1 MGGQRCPFESKADR
15 EEDVKGRMFL
25 TAAVASA
32 LALAPLSMEARPYR
46 SADVQPPDYPTVK
59 AVQSMSD
66 ELSKATNGK
75 ISIKVYP
82 NSQLGGERDAIE
94 QVKLGALDFVRVNS
108 GTLNTVCPAVT
119 VPVLPFLF
127 RDKEH
132 MRKVLDGPIGDEIL
146 ADCDAHGLVGLAF
159 YDSGARSFYAT
170 TPIRKI
176 EDLKGKKIR
185 VQQSDIWVSMMKLI
199 GANATPMPTGEVF
212 TGLKSGLIDGAENNW
227 PSYDNFRHY
236 EVAKNYSLS
245 EHSMAPEVFLVSKR
259 VYESFTLEEQALV
272 RRAAKNSVGYMRQLW
287 DAMEVI
293 SRQNVEKA
301 GVQVITLDKEPFQA
315 AVQPLYD
322 QFVTAPKLKDM
333 ILRIKAVQ

>member
-1 MGGQRCPFESKADR
+1 MKR
-15 EEDVKGRMFL
+15 RMFL
-25 TAAVASA
+25 MAAVASA
-32 LALAPLSMEARPYR
+32 AALVPLSAEARPYR

-82 NSQLGGERDAIE
+82 NSQLGGERDTIE

-170 TPIRKI
+170 TPIRKL

-259 VYESFTLEEQALV
+259 VFESFTADEQGLV
-272 RRAAKNSVGYMRQLW
+272 RRAAKNSVGYMRELW
-287 DAMEVI
+287 DAMEVA
-293 SRQNVEKA
+293 SREKVEKA
-301 GVQVITLDKEPFQA
+301 GVQVATVDKAPFQA

-322 QFVTAPKLKDM
+322 QFVTDPRLKDM
-333 ILRIKAVQ
+333 ISRIKAVQ

>member
-1 MGGQRCPFESKADR
+1 MKHSQIVRA
-15 EEDVKGRMFL
+15 
-25 TAAVASA
+25 AAVAS
-32 LALAPLSMEARPYR
+32 LVLLGPLSAEARPFR

-59 AVQSMSD
+59 AVQHMSD
-66 ELSKATNGK
+66 ELAKETNGK

-82 NSQLGGERDAIE
+82 NSQLGSEKDTIE
-94 QVKLGALDFVRVNS
+94 QVKLGALDFIRINS
-108 GTLNTVCPAVT
+108 GTLNTVCPAMT

-146 ADCDAHGLVGLAF
+146 ADCESHGLVGLAF

-185 VQQSDIWVSMMKLI
+185 VQQSDIWVSMMKLL
-199 GANATPMPTGEVF
+199 GANATPMPAGEVF

-227 PSYDNFRHY
+227 PSYDNFHHY

-245 EHSMAPEVFLVSKR
+245 EHSMAPEVLLISKR
-259 VYESFTLEEQALV
+259 VYDSFTPEEQARV
-272 RRAAKNSVGYMRQLW
+272 RKAAKNSVPYMRELW
-287 DAMEVI
+287 DALEVT
-293 SRQNVEKA
+293 SRQKVEKA
-301 GVQVITLDKEPFQA
+301 GVEVITIDKAPFQA
-315 AVQPLYD
+315 AVAPLYD
-322 QFVTAPKLKDM
+322 QFVTDPKLKDM
-333 ILRIKAVQ
+333 IARIKAVQ